1 MNKIRGLRWYVLAL
15 VMVGTVINYIDRNTL
30 GVLAPILKEQLQFT
44 TEQYS
49 YIVAAF
55 RISYSLMQPIA
66 GYATDLIGLKFG

>member
-1 MNKIRGLRWYVLAL
+1 MDKVSGLRRYILAL

-30 GVLAPILKEQLQFT
+30 GVLAPILKDQLAFT

-55 RISYSLMQPIA
+55 QISYSLMQPVA
-66 GYATDLIGLKFG
+66 G